1 MPAMSESWRPAASR
15 EVMQSRARML
25 RDIRAFFDQRGVL
38 EVETPLLSSSST
50 TDPNINSFSTSY
62 QHQRLYLN
70 TSPEYCM
77 KRLLAAHGDAVYQVC
92 KSFRDGE
99 LGPNHNPEFTMLEWY
114 RPGFDMF
121 ELMDELGDLVQ
132 MLAGNYALKSDSLQ
146 KISYAEAYRHAAGI
160 NPHATSADECR
171 SCAVKHG
178 IEQPVGLEDD
188 IDEWLNW
195 LLTQLVMPTFQTDGF
210 TFIYDYPES
219 QSALAKLYKNQFGFN
234 VAARFELFYGD
245 TELANG
251 YNELLDADEQ
261 RQRFEHENL
270 QRVNAGLQPSI
281 IDDKLLKALEH
292 GLPACSGVA
301 LGLDRLLMLLT
312 GVDKLEQILA
322 FPFSRI

>member
-15 EVMQSRARML
+15 EVLQSRARML
-25 RDIRAFFDQRGVL
+25 SDIRAFFDQRGVL
-38 EVETPLLSSSST
+38 EVETPLLSSSSA
-50 TDPNINSFSTSY
+50 TDPNINSFSTRY
-62 QHQRLYLN
+62 QHQGLYLN

-77 KRLLAAHGDAVYQVC
+77 KRLLAAHGDAIYQIC
-92 KSFRDGE
+92 KSFRVDE

-121 ELMDELGDLVQ
+121 ELMDELEDLVQ
-132 MLAGNYALKSDSLQ
+132 MLAGNFELNSERVQ
-146 KISYAEAYRHAAGI
+146 RISYAEAFRRAAGI
-160 NPHATSADECR
+160 NPHATSANECR
-171 SCAVKHG
+171 GCAIKRG

-188 IDEWLNW
+188 IDEWLDW
-195 LLTQLVMPTFQTDGF
+195 LLTQLVMPTFQADGF

-219 QSALAKLYKNQFGFN
+219 QAALAKLYKNQHGFN
-234 VAARFELFYGD
+234 VAARFELYYGD

-251 YNELLDADEQ
+251 YHELLDAEEQ

-270 QRVNAGLQPSI
+270 QRIDAGLQPSI
-281 IDDKLLKALEH
+281 IDENLLQALEH

-301 LGLDRLLMLLT
+301 VGLDRLLMLIA

-322 FPFSRI
+322 FSFPRI

>member
-15 EVMQSRARML
+15 EVLQIRARML
-25 RDIRAFFDQRGVL
+25 RDIRAFFDRRGVL
-38 EVETPLLSSSST
+38 EVETPLLSSSSA
-50 TDPNINSFSTSY
+50 TDPNINSFSTRY
-62 QHQRLYLN
+62 QHQGLFLN

-77 KRLLAAHGDAVYQVC
+77 KRLLAAHGNAIYQVC
-92 KSFRDGE
+92 KSFRNDE

-121 ELMDELGDLVQ
+121 ELMDELAELLQVLV
-132 MLAGNYALKSDSLQ
+132 ANYALNSGVIDKM
-146 KISYAEAYRHAAGI
+146 SYAEAYLRAAGI
-160 NPHATSADECR
+160 NPHDTTADECR
-171 SCAVKHG
+171 SCAMKHG

-188 IDEWLNW
+188 IDDWLDW
-195 LLTQLVMPTFQTDGF
+195 LLTRLVMPTFRADGF
-210 TFIYDYPES
+210 TFIYDYPRS
-219 QSALAKLYKNQFGFN
+219 QAALAKLYKNQDGFT
-234 VAARFELFYGD
+234 VAARFELFYGE

-261 RQRFEHENL
+261 RQRFEHENM
-270 QRVNAGLQPSI
+270 QRVNAGLKPSV
-281 IDDKLLKALEH
+281 IDEFLLKALEH

-312 GVDKLEQILA
+312 GADRLEQILA